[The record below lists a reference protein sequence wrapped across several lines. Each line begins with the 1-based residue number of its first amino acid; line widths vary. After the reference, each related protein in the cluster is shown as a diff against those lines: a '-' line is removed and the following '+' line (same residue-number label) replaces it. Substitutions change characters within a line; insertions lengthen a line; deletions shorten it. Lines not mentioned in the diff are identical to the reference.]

1 MHNKIIASSVLVAF
15 TLSGCASM
23 TEKQSTVAKG
33 AGIGA
38 VGGAVIGALT
48 GGTKGAV
55 IGAAV
60 GTAAGG
66 IAGNV
71 WSNRMEAQKKQM
83 EQATAGT
90 GVAVTKT
97 PDNQLKLNIPSDI
110 SFDVGRTDIKP
121 NFRTVLDTF
130 ASGLSNNVN
139 SKVTIIG
146 HTDGTGSDA
155 VNNPLS
161 INRAAS
167 VRDYLRTH
175 GVAGNRFNIEGRG
188 SREPIAAND
197 SAANKAKNRRV
208 EIFVAE
214 PAPVASATPTTSTN

>member
-1 MHNKIIASSVLVAF
+1 MHNKIIAGSVLVAF
-15 TLSGCASM
+15 TLGGCANM

-33 AGIGA
+33 AGVGA
-38 VGGAVIGALT
+38 AGGAVIGALA

-55 IGAAV
+55 IGAAL
-60 GTAAGG
+60 GTVAGG

-71 WSNRMEAQKKQM
+71 WSNRMETQKKQM

-90 GVAVTKT
+90 GIAVTQT
-97 PDNQLKLNIPSDI
+97 SDNQLKLNIPSDI

-121 NFRTVLDTF
+121 NFRNVLDTF
-130 ASGLSNNVN
+130 ASGLSNNAN
-139 SKVTIIG
+139 SKVTIVG
-146 HTDGTGSDA
+146 HTDGTGTDA

-167 VRDYLRTH
+167 VRDYLRTR
-175 GVAGNRFNIEGRG
+175 GVAANRFNIEGRG
-188 SREPIAAND
+188 SREPIASND
-197 SAANKAKNRRV
+197 TTANKAKNRRV

-214 PAPVASATPTTSTN
+214 PAPIASATPTTSTN